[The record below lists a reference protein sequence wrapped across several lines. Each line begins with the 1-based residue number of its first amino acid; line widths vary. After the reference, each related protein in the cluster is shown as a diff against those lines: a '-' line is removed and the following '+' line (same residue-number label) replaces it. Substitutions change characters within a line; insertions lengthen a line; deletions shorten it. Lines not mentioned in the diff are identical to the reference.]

1 MINTRNII
9 IAAASLLAIA
19 SPAYAEDFTVNG
31 RSQSEDTPVVHV
43 GFADLNLTSQPGQK
57 SLHYRVGRAIRTL
70 CTQEGVRDLGRMSES
85 NRCDKLAWESAT
97 PQIQTAVD
105 RAVAFAANPN
115 GGKLAMSSI
124 TLATPA
130 R

>member
-1 MINTRNII
+1 MINTRNVF
-9 IAAASLLAIA
+9 IAAASLLVIA
-19 SPAYAEDFTVNG
+19 SPACADDFTVHG
-31 RSQSEDTPVVHV
+31 RSHADDVPVVNV
-43 GFADLNLTSQPGQK
+43 GFTDLNLASKPGQQA
-57 SLHYRVGRAIRTL
+57 LHYRVGRAISTL

-85 NRCDKLAWESAT
+85 KRCGKLAWDSAT
-97 PQIQTAVD
+97 SQIQTAVD